1 MNRIDH
7 DSAGAERSRL
17 RDIDLPAS
25 DQPLRDDVNR
35 LGALVG
41 ELIAEQEGEAFFAVV
56 ERLRRAAILRR
67 ESDEDAGA
75 LAAELVGRPLPEAEA
90 LVRAFATWFGAVNL
104 AERVHRIRRR
114 REYQKSGATPQPGG
128 LQQVCEALMA
138 DGVGREEF
146 ADLLQRLHIE
156 PVFTAHPTEAVRRVL
171 LEKERDVVR
180 GLVAD
185 IDGSLTPQERATDW
199 ARIRTALTASWQTS
213 ESAPEKPTVLDELE
227 HVGFYVIEVLYR
239 ILPTFLATL
248 REATGVDVQGLPL
261 LRFGTWVG
269 GDMDGNPNVGA
280 ATMRAAL
287 ARQQSLLLAAYRRD
301 VNKLSALLSQSEE
314 RIGFSEPLM
323 QRIADYSLRFAE
335 TASKANARHRHMPY
349 RQLMRLIAARL
360 AATQRDERSGYDGP
374 ADFRADLQLVLDS
387 LRQHRGQHAGA
398 TAVERLIHRV
408 DAFGFHLATLDLRQ
422 DSRVHESALSAI
434 LGDPEWSAHSVEQ
447 RAARL
452 VELLEDAEL
461 DLQAKAE
468 SAQPVLDVFRARR
481 ELRERYGDRAFG
493 PYIVSMSRN
502 SADALSVLA
511 LAKVGGDVNRDGSIP
526 IDVVPLFETVDDLDA
541 APGVLRELLQ
551 QPFYRAH
558 LKARSEQ
565 QMVMLGYSDSAKD
578 AGLPAS
584 RWAIQRCQI
593 ALGAIAQEHG
603 IRLRFFHGRGGSA
616 SRGGGKTERAIIAA
630 PRGSIDGYLRLTE
643 QGEVIHRKYGIR
655 ALALRNLEQM
665 SAAVLR
671 ASLRPR
677 PPEPREQMWRGRMEA
692 IANEARRVYRGM
704 VHETPEFIPYFR
716 EATPIDVIERLK
728 LGSRPAKRAAGGQAG
743 VESLRAIPW
752 VFAWS
757 QNRSGFT
764 AWYGAGSAL
773 KAAIDEHGVEA
784 MVEMARDWPFFGTFI
799 DDIEMVLAKA
809 DMGIFKI
816 YSQLCPEHHDA
827 LFPILNDEFQ
837 RARSAILALRSEEEL
852 LAGDRRLALSIR
864 LRNPY
869 VDPISLL
876 QVDLLR
882 RWREAGREE
891 GALFHALVATVNGI
905 AAGVQNTG

>member
-7 DSAGAERSRL
+7 DSPGSERSKL
-17 RDIDLPAS
+17 RDIDLPPT

-41 ELIAEQEGEAFFAVV
+41 EVIAEQEGEAFFAEV

-67 ESDEDAGA
+67 ESGEDAGE

-90 LVRAFATWFGAVNL
+90 LVRAFASWFGAVNL

-114 REYQKSGATPQPGG
+114 RDYQKAGATPQPGG
-128 LQQVCEALMA
+128 LQAVCAALAEEGVDREAFAALM
-138 DGVGREEF
+138 
-146 ADLLQRLHIE
+146 QRLHIE

-199 ARIRTALTASWQTS
+199 ARIRTALTAAWQTS
-213 ESAPEKPTVLDELE
+213 EDAPEKPTVLDELE
-227 HVGFYVIEVLYR
+227 HVGFYLTEVLYR
-239 ILPTFLATL
+239 VLPTFLATL
-248 REATGVDVQGLPL
+248 REATGVDPAGLPL

-287 ARQQSLLLAAYRRD
+287 KRQQALLLAAYKRD
-301 VNKLSALLSQSEE
+301 ISKLSLLLSQSEE
-314 RIGFSEPLM
+314 RIGFNDDLM
-323 QRIADYSLRFAE
+323 QRIGEYTLRFAE
-335 TASKANARHRHMPY
+335 TASKANARHRNMPY
-349 RQLMRLIAARL
+349 RQLLRLISARL
-360 AATQRDERSGYDGP
+360 AATLRDERSGYEGP
-374 ADFRADLQLVLDS
+374 EGLRADLQLILDS

-398 TAVERLIHRV
+398 VEVERLIHRV

-422 DSRVHESALSAI
+422 DSRVHEDALSVL
-434 LGDPEWSAHSVEQ
+434 LGDSEWSSRTVEA
-447 RAARL
+447 RSTRL
-452 VELLEDAEL
+452 VELLEAAAPEWNL
-461 DLQAKAE
+461 KAE
-468 SAQPVLDVFRARR
+468 SAQSVLDVFRARR
-481 ELRERYGDRAFG
+481 ELRERYGARAFG

-502 SADALSVLA
+502 SADALAVLA
-511 LAKVGGDVNRDGSIP
+511 LAKAGGDALPDGSIP

-541 APGVLRELLQ
+541 APDVLRSLLG
-551 QPFYRAH
+551 QPFYREH
-558 LKARSEQ
+558 LRRRGEQ

-593 ALGAIAQEHG
+593 ALGSIAAEAG
-603 IRLRFFHGRGGSA
+603 ICLRFFHGRGGSA
-616 SRGGGKTERAIIAA
+616 SRGGSKTERAIIAA
-630 PRGSIDGYLRLTE
+630 PRGSVDGYFRLTE

-677 PPEPREQMWRGRMEA
+677 PPEPREQVWRKRMESLA
-692 IANEARRVYRGM
+692 QEARRVYRAM

-773 KAAIDEHGVEA
+773 KAAIAEHGVEA
-784 MVEMARDWPFFGTFI
+784 LVEMARDWPFFGTFI
-799 DDIEMVLAKA
+799 DDIEMVLAKS
-809 DMGIFKI
+809 DMGIFSE
-816 YSQLCPEHHDA
+816 YSKLAAGHEA
-827 LFPILNDEFQ
+827 LFPVLNAEFQ
-837 RARSAILALRSEEEL
+837 RTREAILALRGADEL
-852 LAGDRRLALSIR
+852 LAGDRRLSLSIR

-882 RWREAGREE
+882 RWRAAGREE
-891 GALFHALVATVNGI
+891 DALFHALVATVNGI